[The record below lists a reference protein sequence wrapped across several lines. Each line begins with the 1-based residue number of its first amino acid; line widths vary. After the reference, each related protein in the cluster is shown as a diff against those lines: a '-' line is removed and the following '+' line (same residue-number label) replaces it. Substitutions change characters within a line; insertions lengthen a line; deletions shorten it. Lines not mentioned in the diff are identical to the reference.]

1 MRKFIIAAV
10 LLAVLPTGNMQACL
24 SEGPTHNKYMFSVFR
39 RDAMDGP
46 AYLADINQYWIDY
59 CKGRIAADDY
69 DRTGYTFYNNHR
81 SEVLKVAQ
89 AKGDQ
94 AMAAYLKLLNRYI
107 DVCDLFTVDRWSY
120 PTKEQLATRKQKAL
134 AILNAAKA
142 YRGTQLRQQYTLLQ
156 MRANMIL
163 GYDLAN
169 ANLWNQQ
176 VKRFGKSCWREAMQ
190 NIYARTLYKSGKR
203 LEACD
208 QYALTNDMNSIKR
221 VMGNYRNLA
230 GIKSVY
236 AQNPNS
242 PALNYLVQD
251 FVNNV
256 QETLDQKPKN
266 SDDCEWLNEIDAK
279 CIFRNEAL
287 AFVEFAKTVA
297 KQGKSATPCLWW
309 TAAGMTDY
317 LLGNQQQAMEET
329 EQALNAAGTQR
340 MSDNARAIRLLVT
353 TRSARLDDAY
363 TTYLL
368 GEMRWLDGMI
378 KAERS
383 TMAYDNHYTDVKD
396 RVVHKGLEPLFA
408 KAGRP
413 YMALAL
419 CDMMRQEESA
429 YYAMAYKRE
438 EQKGYSKYQYMRH
451 SPWDE
456 VFCQMDSM
464 KTDQLVGYYRF
475 VTSTPNNALERY
487 TVARA
492 FKDDQYFNDLI
503 GTKYMAEGAFAKAI
517 PYLEKLSTEF
527 MSNQPI
533 SIYEAQ
539 TNYDVVRWF
548 KRQPIHYNSNEYYSP
563 DNEYHE
569 VTTNKKLEFCKE
581 MMRLQ
586 SQYALTRQGQPLEE
600 LSYQLA
606 VRYFQASC
614 YGDCWWITHHY
625 KSVSDSARSWE
636 LDYAK
641 QAIEHLNLCK
651 HSQDEQ
657 MRYRT
662 LYALAFV
669 NAYIPGN
676 SWISITYDKDWNEVM
691 NYRPESAQYKALA
704 ELNDYATNYPERID
718 EYARRCDVLQRFQAM
733 NHQP

>member
-10 LLAVLPTGNMQACL
+10 LLAVLPTGNMQACV

-287 AFVEFAKTVA
+287 A
-297 KQGKSATPCLWW
+297 LWSLPNS
-309 TAAGMTDY
+309 G
-317 LLGNQQQAMEET
+317 QA
-329 EQALNAAGTQR
+329 
-340 MSDNARAIRLLVT
+340 
-353 TRSARLDDAY
+353 
-363 TTYLL
+363 
-368 GEMRWLDGMI
+368 
-378 KAERS
+378 
-383 TMAYDNHYTDVKD
+383 
-396 RVVHKGLEPLFA
+396 
-408 KAGRP
+408 
-413 YMALAL
+413 
-419 CDMMRQEESA
+419 RQE
-429 YYAMAYKRE
+429 
-438 EQKGYSKYQYMRH
+438 RH
-451 SPWDE
+451 ALPL
-456 VFCQMDSM
+456 VDSSRH
-464 KTDQLVGYYRF
+464 D
-475 VTSTPNNALERY
+475 
-487 TVARA
+487 
-492 FKDDQYFNDLI
+492 
-503 GTKYMAEGAFAKAI
+503 
-517 PYLEKLSTEF
+517 
-527 MSNQPI
+527 
-533 SIYEAQ
+533 
-539 TNYDVVRWF
+539 
-548 KRQPIHYNSNEYYSP
+548 
-563 DNEYHE
+563 
-569 VTTNKKLEFCKE
+569 
-581 MMRLQ
+581 RLPV
-586 SQYALTRQGQPLEE
+586 GQP
-600 LSYQLA
+600 
-606 VRYFQASC
+606 
-614 YGDCWWITHHY
+614 
-625 KSVSDSARSWE
+625 
-636 LDYAK
+636 
-641 QAIEHLNLCK
+641 
-651 HSQDEQ
+651 
-657 MRYRT
+657 
-662 LYALAFV
+662 
-669 NAYIPGN
+669 
-676 SWISITYDKDWNEVM
+676 
-691 NYRPESAQYKALA
+691 
-704 ELNDYATNYPERID
+704 ATSHGRDGTGP
-718 EYARRCDVLQRFQAM
+718 
-733 NHQP
+733 